1 MAATSVSG
9 VYTPSRFHNR
19 GLQHDAQYL
28 VPIARASKLLAS
40 KSGGLPVRHRSPA
53 GRSDRRTPSD
63 HRFGPWAAR
72 RPAARPLGPPTKNGR
87 PTGHASAAA
96 PRRIDGAARRDA
108 GRATRGRRAALPRLA
123 PRRARRAARGYRTAL
138 PRRVGAQ
145 RLAGAD
151 LRPPAP
157 ELRAPLPRVPRR
169 PFPSPIRF
177 DLFSDAASSFPLLKP
192 TNALAARRP
201 QGVAYPRR
209 RRRWVATA
217 SATPATTCRGAGLG
231 LLAVSPFPDFVIF
244 DG

>member
-1 MAATSVSG
+1 MALRLPCKPRPRNWSATSVAG

-28 VPIARASKLLAS
+28 VPIARASKLLTS

-53 GRSDRRTPSD
+53 GRSGRRTPPD
-63 HRFGPWAAR
+63 HRFGPGAAR

-96 PRRIDGAARRDA
+96 PRRIDGAARRAA
-108 GRATRGRRAALPRLA
+108 GRAAGGRRA
-123 PRRARRAARGYRTAL
+123 AL

-151 LRPPAP
+151 LRPAAP
-157 ELRAPLPRVPRR
+157 ELRAPLPRVSRR

-177 DLFSDAASSFPLLKP
+177 DLFSDAASSFPLLKL

-209 RRRWVATA
+209 RRRWAATA
-217 SATPATTCRGAGLG
+217 SATPATTCPGAGLG
-231 LLAVSPFPDFVIF
+231 LLAASPFPVFVIS

>member
-1 MAATSVSG
+1 MWDCHWPTAMQTRPRNLSATSVSG
-9 VYTPSRFHNR
+9 VYTPSRFHKEGSR
-19 GLQHDAQYL
+19 SLRRDAKIHQKTFGTSG
-28 VPIARASKLLAS
+28 R
-40 KSGGLPVRHRSPA
+40 KSGCVSRRHAART
-53 GRSDRRTPSD
+53 GRRGRRTPPD

-96 PRRIDGAARRDA
+96 PRRIDGAARRAA
-108 GRATRGRRAALPRLA
+108 GRAAGGRRA
-123 PRRARRAARGYRTAL
+123 AL

-157 ELRAPLPRVPRR
+157 ELRAPLPCVPRR
-169 PFPSPIRF
+169 LFPSPISF

-209 RRRWVATA
+209 RRRWAATA
-217 SATPATTCRGAGLG
+217 SATPATTCPGAGLG
-231 LLAVSPFPDFVIF
+231 LLAASPFPSS
-244 DG
+244 